1 MNNYKTVVEFP
12 VHWGECDM
20 LGHVNHTRFLVWMET
35 ARITLFDRVGLVTQD
50 APEFGPILA
59 NISVNYRAPVKF
71 PSTVVCGTRV
81 SRIGRTSFSMEYG
94 LWLADEPNA
103 LVADATAVIVVVNYS
118 EGKSQVIWDS
128 LRRGL
133 EDQMAETPS

>member
-103 LVADATAVIVVVNYS
+103 LVADATAVIPFAMPFQS
-118 EGKSQVIWDS
+118 PFPA
-128 LRRGL
+128 RRPTIYQPMMKAIVAL
-133 EDQMAETPS
+133 